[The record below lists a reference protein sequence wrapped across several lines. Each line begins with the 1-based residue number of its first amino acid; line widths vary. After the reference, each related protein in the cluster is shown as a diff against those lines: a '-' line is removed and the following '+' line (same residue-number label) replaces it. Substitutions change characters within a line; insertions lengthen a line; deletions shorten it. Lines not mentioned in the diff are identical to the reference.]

1 MMFVKL
7 LLMILVMV
15 MRRSMRMI
23 LVHQV
28 TLACYAMLMLMIDF
42 ETLASE
48 VRRIRSVRMILVLCH
63 AVLC

>member
-1 MMFVKL
+1 
-7 LLMILVMV
+7 MILVQ
-15 MRRSMRMI
+15 
-23 LVHQV
+23 QV

-48 VRRIRSVRMILVLCH
+48 VRRIRSVRMILVLWH